1 MKIFLKTFLDFLKT
15 SKLIKSLLF
24 VDLTFFGSWSL
35 INPIFSVFI
44 VQKIEGG
51 NVAVAGVSIAIYTIT
66 FSIFRFLTA
75 SFLDSKKGQE
85 DEFWS
90 LFYGLLFL
98 SFCSFVYLFVRYPPH
113 LFFLQFFQGIAMAM
127 YYGGYFGI
135 YLRSLPKEKEG
146 TAYSLDI
153 ALTNLIGGVSILFGG
168 TIAYTFGFKTVFVLV
183 GIFTFLSA
191 IFSLR
196 ILREISP
203 HSFKKIKFFPF

>member
-1 MKIFLKTFLDFLKT
+1 MENFFKKNLEFLKTYKIIRN
-15 SKLIKSLLF
+15 LIF
-24 VDLTFFGSWSL
+24 TNFIFWGGWSL

-44 VQKIEGG
+44 VQKIENA
-51 NVAVAGVSIAIYTIT
+51 NVATAGVAIAIFSIT
-66 FSIFRFLTA
+66 FSIFRFLSA

-98 SFCSFVYLFVRYPPH
+98 SFCSFLYLFVRNSFH

-127 YYGGYFGI
+127 YYAGYYGI

-146 TAYSLDI
+146 TAYSFDI
-153 ALTNLIGGVSILFGG
+153 SLVNLIGGLAVLFGG

-203 HSFKKIKFFPF
+203 QSFKKIKFFPF

>member
-1 MKIFLKTFLDFLKT
+1 MENFFKKNLEFLKTH
-15 SKLIKSLLF
+15 KLIRNLIF
-24 VDLTFFGSWSL
+24 TNFIFWGGWSL

-44 VQKIEGG
+44 VQKIENANVATAG
-51 NVAVAGVSIAIYTIT
+51 VAVAIFSIT
-66 FSIFRFLTA
+66 FSIFRFLSA

-98 SFCSFVYLFVRYPPH
+98 SFCSFLYLFVRNFLH

-127 YYGGYFGI
+127 YYAGYYGI

-146 TAYSLDI
+146 TAYSFDI
-153 ALTNLIGGVSILFGG
+153 SVVNFIGGLAVLFGG